1 MNRKIFAVIEVD
13 DDRAIAEDKG
23 TGEYLETEFG
33 WLEQSGVIL
42 RDWLLSDGDDV
53 ERWARYIDYLIEWAF
68 YHASDVYAD
77 SSPACYDE
85 WLDNEYELYSKEGES
100 DE

>member
-53 ERWARYIDYLIEWAF
+53 ERWARYIDYLIDWAF
-68 YHASDVYAD
+68 CHASDVYAD
-77 SSPACYDE
+77 SSPVCYDE